1 MQGPDLIF
9 AIAGPFCQAL
19 RGGFAP
25 LLLEP
30 GDARKTEF
38 CEPGICA
45 NGRKR
50 PSHVIL
56 PAPLMQLFPDPAGWV
71 EARPPSRFCD
81 MPFRLIWM
89 GDRWGGICP
98 LPGVCC

>member
-25 LLLEP
+25 LLQLEP

-38 CEPGICA
+38 CEPVICA
-45 NGRKR
+45 NGRKTR
-50 PSHVIL
+50 SHVIL
-56 PAPLMQLFPDPAGWV
+56 CAPLKHLFPDPAGWV
-71 EARPPSRFCD
+71 DLPPSRICD
-81 MPFRLIWM
+81 IPFRLIWM
-89 GDRWGGICP
+89 GDR
-98 LPGVCC
+98 